1 MQPCGHVK
9 FSLARPAPDLSLRV
23 RRFVILR
30 LYIVIATYSFPGTEF
45 ALQDV
50 QETQV
55 QSLGWE
61 DSPGGGN
68 GNPLQYFCLV
78 HLDIFLYFSI
88 YESLYLIQ
96 NMLVS

>member
-68 GNPLQYFCLV
+68 GNPLQYFCLENPMNRGACWATV
-78 HLDIFLYFSI
+78 HGSQRV
-88 YESLYLIQ
+88 EHS
-96 NMLVS
+96 

>member
-9 FSLARPAPDLSLRV
+9 FSLVRPASDLSLRV
-23 RRFVILR
+23 RRFIILR

-45 ALQDV
+45 ALQEA

-61 DSPGGGN
+61 A
-68 GNPLQYFCLV
+68 PLEEEIAT
-78 HLDIFLYFSI
+78 HSSIFAWRIL
-88 YESLYLIQ
+88 
-96 NMLVS
+96 